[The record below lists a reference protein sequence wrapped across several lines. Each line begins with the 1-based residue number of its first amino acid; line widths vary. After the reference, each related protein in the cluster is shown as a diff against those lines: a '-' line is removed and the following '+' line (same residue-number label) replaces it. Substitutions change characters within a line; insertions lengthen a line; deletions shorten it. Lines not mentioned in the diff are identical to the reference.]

1 MKFFKSTLAI
11 VVLCATGSMF
21 AARTTPVAGQTQQVS
36 TKPTVQPRT
45 PRGGKAPRGGRTP
58 RGGKVTPA
66 PVQQVPVTVKTYKQ
80 LVDDVKNA
88 RDAWNNSTKKLNA
101 AFTDRIASSAL
112 AADLE
117 DYQLD
122 SLLQIA
128 RDYHAIFTGNPSED
142 RNLLNSLAQERRAIV
157 EWFNVG
163 KKQTT
168 EQ

>member
-1 MKFFKSTLAI
+1 
-11 VVLCATGSMF
+11 MF
-21 AARTTPVAGQTQQVS
+21 AARGGVVAPKG
-36 TKPTVQPRT
+36 KT
-45 PRGGKAPRGGRTP
+45 PRGGA
-58 RGGKVTPA
+58 VIPA
-66 PVQQVPVTVKTYKQ
+66 KTYKQ

-88 RDAWNNSTKKLNA
+88 GDAWNNTTKKLNA
-101 AFTDRIASSAL
+101 SFTDRIASGAL

-122 SLLQIA
+122 SLLQTA

-142 RNLLNSLAQERRAIV
+142 RNLLNSLAQERQAIV
-157 EWFNVG
+157 EWFNMG